1 MIKLKNI
8 LILLVVLA
16 PFVLSSCA
24 KLITEKVVAPAVG
37 NIQQQTDIQL
47 VCDGAPSYLLM
58 VDSLLASTPDEE
70 VLLATAT
77 QAYIGYVA
85 ALRNCNTD
93 ASRIPVNAEKARLYG
108 SRLLEEKINYI
119 SEPDNID
126 TALAHTSKGD
136 VTDLFWGSFGIFTWI
151 EQQGGSPAAMAELV
165 VVEKTMARILELDE
179 SFQGGAAHLFFAG
192 YYSIKPAFL
201 GGGPE
206 KALPHFER
214 ALELGHRKF
223 LLTQVTFAKSYARL
237 IFDKELHNS
246 LLKEVIDFPIE
257 SAPEFGLSNRI
268 AQKQAKALLE
278 EGFFD

>member
-1 MIKLKNI
+1 MLKPKNYFV
-8 LILLVVLA
+8 LFVALA
-16 PFVLSSCA
+16 PLVLSSCA

-47 VCDGAPSYLLM
+47 VCDGAPAYLLM
-58 VDSLLASTPDEE
+58 VDSLLAGNPEE
-70 VLLATAT
+70 AVLLSTAT

-85 ALRNCNTD
+85 ALRNCD
-93 ASRIPVNAEKARLYG
+93 AEASRVPINADKARLYG
-108 SRLLEEKINYI
+108 SRLLEDKINYL
-119 SEPDNID
+119 SEPGNID
-126 TALAHTSKGD
+126 QALAEAGKDD
-136 VTDLFWGSFGIFTWI
+136 VKDIFWGSFGIFTWI

-165 VVEKTMARILELDE
+165 VVEKSMARILELDE
-179 SFQGGAAHLFFAG
+179 SFQGGVAHLFFAG
-192 YYSIKPAFL
+192 YYSVKPAFL
-201 GGGPE
+201 GGGPD

-214 ALELGHRKF
+214 ALEIGDRKF

-237 IFDKELHNS
+237 IFDEELHNS

-278 EGFFD
+278 EGFFE